1 MASKETTP
9 GSGARRGRYRREEL
23 GILRKAREKV
33 REARERVREAGRI
46 VLEAAGVRSP
56 SSVRDP
62 RDLVASWRATP
73 DKPAGSEPAAGAAP
87 TGPETADPGDQSTG
101 DPEAATPD
109 AQSIDDPG
117 TDPDAQGGNE
127 TGGDENDGSS
137 SEAQGSGGAQNE
149 TYAESIQAC
158 KKEIR
163 QAEEALEQAKG
174 NYETAQQALNQAEKH
189 GDGSPEYVLAA
200 QDLKKAEEYLD
211 QKRRSLNALRTS
223 LSNLE
228 SGVTPATPD
237 KPAGSEP
244 AAGAAPTGPETAGSD
259 AQKTSGPDDES
270 SPGVDPDA
278 QSSGEPETSDPV
290 DPSKPDA
297 SPKPAGGSAA
307 PTGPETAGSDAQKTS
322 GPDDESSPG
331 VDPDAQSSG
340 EPETSDPVDP
350 SKPDASPKPAGSSH
364 AEKILAGHR
373 NSVKSLQAELDGLD
387 ENDPEHK
394 KKKADLQQ
402 QLDKAKER
410 LRTAEKTY
418 GQPAGEPDKK
428 SPEVPDSGN
437 DLEQQVA
444 AARNEYAGLR
454 AEWEQMGR
462 LKRWFGSRGLRE
474 KLELAQSKFEGAVA
488 RLACHNAGQ
497 LQEASGTGDAGKEE
511 AKKPGV
517 WMIQTIALT
526 AIEQRE
532 LVDRETQE
540 EYDKRL
546 DERSPFKKVAA
557 KIGWW
562 FAGKENKDGGKLG
575 LGGWLRSGG
584 TGLAAGAALGIFG
597 ISVPISSAVG
607 AVSSAGVK
615 LAAHQRALENARGED
630 RSLTEEYKDSTIKRF
645 LNKKWQA
652 TSYSRYGKETTRDF
666 TGEDI
671 SQYIAKELLEQAQ
684 EDTERRQSNM
694 VRISSKAAM
703 GWGLGFAA
711 GRVAGGLIKS
721 HILDQKPGAADPSN
735 PDAGEGG
742 GQGDAPAGEGG
753 GQGDAPAGEGGGQG
767 DAPAGEI
774 TSPSETVSLGSDGWV
789 WDRVVDVL
797 GAEKAMPFL
806 EQLAQTN
813 PDFQLID
820 LPDGLIGIAYQGN
833 TDPQVVADAISRV
846 APDLLR
852 QWVLAA

>member
-244 AAGAAPTGPETAGSD
+244 AAG
-259 AQKTSGPDDES
+259 
-270 SPGVDPDA
+270 
-278 QSSGEPETSDPV
+278 
-290 DPSKPDA
+290 
-297 SPKPAGGSAA
+297 AA

-820 LPDGLIGIAYQGN
+820 LPNGLTGIAYQGN
-833 TDPQVVADAISRV
+833 TDPQVVADAIGRV

-852 QWVLAA
+852 QWILAA

>member
-1 MASKETTP
+1 MTSKETSP
-9 GSGARRGRYRREEL
+9 GSGARRGRYRREGL
-23 GILRKAREKV
+23 GILRKAG
-33 REARERVREAGRI
+33 ERVRETGEMVRRAGRI

-137 SEAQGSGGAQNE
+137 SEAQGSGGSQNE

-158 KKEIR
+158 KEEIR
-163 QAEEALEQAKG
+163 QAEEALEQARG
-174 NYETAQQALNQAEKH
+174 NYETAQQTLDQAKKH

-200 QDLKKAEEYLD
+200 QNLKEAEEYLD
-211 QKRRSLNALRTS
+211 QKKRSLNALRTS

-228 SGVTPATPD
+228 AGVTPATPD

-244 AAGAAPTGPETAGSD
+244 AAGAAPTGPETADPD

-270 SPGVDPDA
+270 DPVADPDVHA
-278 QSSGEPETSDPV
+278 QSSGGPETSDPA
-290 DPSKPDA
+290 DPIKPD
-297 SPKPAGGSAA
+297 
-307 PTGPETAGSDAQKTS
+307 TKT
-322 GPDDESSPG
+322 
-331 VDPDAQSSG
+331 
-340 EPETSDPVDP
+340 T
-350 SKPDASPKPAGSSH
+350 GSSH

-373 NSVKSLQAELDGLD
+373 KNVESLQAELDGLD
-387 ENDPEHK
+387 ENDPKYE
-394 KKKADLQQ
+394 KKKADLE
-402 QLDKAKER
+402 KAKER
-410 LRTAEKTY
+410 LKTAEKTY
-418 GQPAGEPDKK
+418 GQSAGEPDKK
-428 SPEVPDSGN
+428 SPEVPDPGN

-444 AARNEYAGLR
+444 AARNEYARLR

-462 LKRWFGSRGLRE
+462 LKRWFGSRGLGK
-474 KLELAQSKFEGAVA
+474 KLELAQSEFEGAVA

-497 LQEASGTGDAGKEE
+497 LQEASGTGDAGKEK

-517 WMIQTIALT
+517 GVIQIIALT

-532 LVDRETQE
+532 LVDKETQE

-645 LNKKWQA
+645 LNKEWQKEWQA
-652 TSYSRYGKETTRDF
+652 TNYSRYGKETTRDF
-666 TGEDI
+666 TGEEI

-721 HILDQKPGAADPSN
+721 HILDQKPGAADPSKA
-735 PDAGEGG
+735 PDKPDPSKTSDTGIGEGG
-742 GQGDAPAGEGG
+742 GQGGAPAGET
-753 GQGDAPAGEGGGQG
+753 P
-767 DAPAGEI
+767 
-774 TSPSETVSLGSDGWV
+774 PSETVSLGSDGWV
-789 WDRVVDVL
+789 WDRVADVL
-797 GAEKAMPFL
+797 GAEKATPFL

-820 LPDGLIGIAYQGN
+820 LPNGLTGIAYQGN
-833 TDPQVVADAISRV
+833 TDPQVVADAIGKV

-852 QWVLAA
+852 QWILAA

>member
-1 MASKETTP
+1 MA
-9 GSGARRGRYRREEL
+9 AR
-23 GILRKAREKV
+23 
-33 REARERVREAGRI
+33 
-46 VLEAAGVRSP
+46 
-56 SSVRDP
+56 
-62 RDLVASWRATP
+62 
-73 DKPAGSEPAAGAAP
+73 
-87 TGPETADPGDQSTG
+87 
-101 DPEAATPD
+101 
-109 AQSIDDPG
+109 
-117 TDPDAQGGNE
+117 N
-127 TGGDENDGSS
+127 
-137 SEAQGSGGAQNE
+137 
-149 TYAESIQAC
+149 
-158 KKEIR
+158 
-163 QAEEALEQAKG
+163 
-174 NYETAQQALNQAEKH
+174 
-189 GDGSPEYVLAA
+189 
-200 QDLKKAEEYLD
+200 LKKAEEYLD
-211 QKRRSLNALRTS
+211 QKKRSLNALRTS

-228 SGVTPATPD
+228 AGVTPATPD

-244 AAGAAPTGPETAGSD
+244 AAGAAPTGPETADPD

-270 SPGVDPDA
+270 DPVADPDVHA
-278 QSSGEPETSDPV
+278 QSSGGPETSDP
-290 DPSKPDA
+290 A
-297 SPKPAGGSAA
+297 
-307 PTGPETAGSDAQKTS
+307 
-322 GPDDESSPG
+322 
-331 VDPDAQSSG
+331 
-340 EPETSDPVDP
+340 DPVDP
-350 SKPDASPKPAGSSH
+350 IKPDTKTTGSSH

-387 ENDPEHK
+387 ENDPKYE
-394 KKKADLQQ
+394 KKKADLEQR
-402 QLDKAKER
+402 LEKAKER
-410 LRTAEKTY
+410 LKTAEKTY
-418 GQPAGEPDKK
+418 GQSAGEPDKK
-428 SPEVPDSGN
+428 SPEVPDPGN

-444 AARNEYAGLR
+444 AARNEYARLR

-462 LKRWFGSRGLRE
+462 LKRWFGSRGLGK
-474 KLELAQSKFEGAVA
+474 KLELAQSEFEGAVA

-497 LQEASGTGDAGKEE
+497 LQEASGTGDAGKEK

-517 WMIQTIALT
+517 GVIQIIALT

-546 DERSPFKKVAA
+546 DERLPFKKVAA

-645 LNKKWQA
+645 LNKEWQA
-652 TSYSRYGKETTRDF
+652 TNYSRYGKETTRD
-666 TGEDI
+666 EI

-721 HILDQKPGAADPSN
+721 HILDQKPGAADPSKA
-735 PDAGEGG
+735 PDKPDPSKTSDPGTGEGG
-742 GQGDAPAGEGG
+742 GQGGAPAGEGG
-753 GQGDAPAGEGGGQG
+753 GQGGAPAGEGGGQG
-767 DAPAGEI
+767 GAPAGE
-774 TSPSETVSLGSDGWV
+774 TPPSETVSLGPDGWV
-789 WDRVVDVL
+789 WDRVADVL
-797 GAEKAMPFL
+797 GAEKATPFL

-820 LPDGLIGIAYQGN
+820 LPNGLTGIAYQGN
-833 TDPQVVADAISRV
+833 TDPQVVADAIGKV

-852 QWVLAA
+852 QWILAA

>member
-1 MASKETTP
+1 MTSKETSP
-9 GSGARRGRYRREEL
+9 GSGARRGRYRREGL
-23 GILRKAREKV
+23 GILRKAG
-33 REARERVREAGRI
+33 ERVRETGEMVRGAGRI

-87 TGPETADPGDQSTG
+87 TGPETADPDAQKTS

-158 KKEIR
+158 KEEIR
-163 QAEEALEQAKG
+163 QAEEALEQARG
-174 NYETAQQALNQAEKH
+174 NYETAQQTLDQAKKH

-200 QDLKKAEEYLD
+200 RNLKKAEEYLD
-211 QKRRSLNALRTS
+211 QKKRSLNALRTS

-228 SGVTPATPD
+228 AGVTPATPD

-244 AAGAAPTGPETAGSD
+244 AAGAAPTGPETADPD

-270 SPGVDPDA
+270 DPVADPDVHA
-278 QSSGEPETSDPV
+278 QSSGGPETSDP
-290 DPSKPDA
+290 A
-297 SPKPAGGSAA
+297 
-307 PTGPETAGSDAQKTS
+307 
-322 GPDDESSPG
+322 
-331 VDPDAQSSG
+331 
-340 EPETSDPVDP
+340 DPVDP
-350 SKPDASPKPAGSSH
+350 IKPDTKTTGSSH

-387 ENDPEHK
+387 ENDPKYE
-394 KKKADLQQ
+394 KKKADLEQR
-402 QLDKAKER
+402 LEKAKER
-410 LRTAEKTY
+410 LKTAEKTY
-418 GQPAGEPDKK
+418 GQSAGEPDKK
-428 SPEVPDSGN
+428 SPEVPDPGN

-444 AARNEYAGLR
+444 AARNEYARLR

-462 LKRWFGSRGLRE
+462 LKRWFGSRGLGK
-474 KLELAQSKFEGAVA
+474 KLELAQSEFEGAVA

-497 LQEASGTGDAGKEE
+497 LQEASGTGDAGKEK

-517 WMIQTIALT
+517 GVIQIIALT

-546 DERSPFKKVAA
+546 DERLPFKKVAA

-645 LNKKWQA
+645 LNKEWQA
-652 TSYSRYGKETTRDF
+652 TNYSRYGKETTRD
-666 TGEDI
+666 EI

-721 HILDQKPGAADPSN
+721 HILDQKPGAADPSKA
-735 PDAGEGG
+735 PDKPDPSKTSDPGTGEGG
-742 GQGDAPAGEGG
+742 GQGGAPAGEGG
-753 GQGDAPAGEGGGQG
+753 GQGGAPAGEGGGQG
-767 DAPAGEI
+767 GAPAGE
-774 TSPSETVSLGSDGWV
+774 TPPSETVSLGPDGWV
-789 WDRVVDVL
+789 WDRVADVL
-797 GAEKAMPFL
+797 GAEKATPFL

-820 LPDGLIGIAYQGN
+820 LPNGLTGIAYQGN
-833 TDPQVVADAISRV
+833 TDPQVVADAIGKV

-852 QWVLAA
+852 QWILAA